1 MPREAFNKQL
11 AELRTDLLELGRM
24 VEVAV
29 GRSVEA
35 LAKRYAELA
44 REIITSYIEINRKRF
59 AIEEK
64 TLRLIATQQPM
75 ASDLR
80 ILAATLSIIT
90 DLERMCDYAKG
101 IAEINLRM
109 GTEPLLKPLI
119 DVPRMAQK
127 GQEMLRRSLEA
138 FLQRDVE
145 EAKRVSSEDDEI
157 DHLYNQVYR
166 ELLMFMIEDPRT
178 ITRATYLLWVAHNLE
193 RFADHVTNICERAIF
208 AVTGKM
214 EELNV

>member
-11 AELRTDLLELGRM
+11 AELRTDLLELGKM

-35 LAKRYAELA
+35 LAKRDTELA
-44 REIITSYIEINRKRF
+44 REIITSDIEINRKRF

-64 TLRLIATQQPM
+64 TLLLIATQQPM

-90 DLERMCDYAKG
+90 DLERMGDYAKG

-214 EELNV
+214 EELNL

>member
-11 AELRTDLLELGRM
+11 AELWTDLLELGKM

-35 LAKRYAELA
+35 LAKRDTELA
-44 REIITSYIEINRKRF
+44 REIITSDIEINRKRF

-64 TLRLIATQQPM
+64 TLLLIATQQPM

-90 DLERMCDYAKG
+90 DLERMGDYAKG

-138 FLQRDVE
+138 FLRRDVE

-214 EELNV
+214 EELNL